1 MHVFIIFCAERIKKQ
16 KRQSVCHTSFQT
28 QIELIYF
35 YVYCCSITK
44 FRIHIHYIAV
54 GEYKLLLPLLLT
66 HEHNVDL
73 LGCH

>member
-1 MHVFIIFCAERIKKQ
+1 MHAFILFTPNASRSKKDSLFATLHF
-16 KRQSVCHTSFQT
+16 KLKLK
-28 QIELIYF
+28 LIYF
-35 YVYCCSITK
+35 YVHCCCITK

-73 LGCH
+73 LGCY

>member
-1 MHVFIIFCAERIKKQ
+1 MYLHFFAPNAPGSKKDSLFVTLPF
-16 KRQSVCHTSFQT
+16 KLKLK
-28 QIELIYF
+28 LIYF
-35 YVYCCSITK
+35 YVHCCSITK

-54 GEYKLLLPLLLT
+54 GEYKLLLPLLLA